1 MKPPARVAMGLTV
14 LTRASGRPGKGRGQG
29 RAGTKGRD
37 RRYKKS
43 IGPRG
48 RRRNSRES
56 ARKIEEEWAGADASH
71 CGLWGNMYTGVYSLA
86 YPGSGIIIP

>member
-1 MKPPARVAMGLTV
+1 MKLAAGVVRKSMAPARA
-14 LTRASGRPGKGRGQG
+14 AGRPAQG
-29 RAGTKGRD
+29 RAGTTVRD
-37 RRYKKS
+37 RRYKKPIS
-43 IGPRG
+43 THG

>member
-1 MKPPARVAMGLTV
+1 MMKATARVVRGLTV
-14 LTRASGRPGKGRGQG
+14 LTRAAGRPGKGRGQG
-29 RAGTKGRD
+29 RAGTNGRD

-56 ARKIEEEWAGADASH
+56 ARKIEEGWGGRRRQSLRSAGAG
-71 CGLWGNMYTGVYSLA
+71 CIQA
-86 YPGSGIIIP
+86 YILSPVPVVEL